1 MPLSSK
7 FLTESIGKK
16 NLKLIDVQRR
26 YGQSAIA
33 YFLKPLYTRSNTV
46 CSLIVN
52 GFCSWENYIFTIIFS
67 VGPIDITVLSTLLQL
82 YNEEKNAHQL
92 KQNFIFFCHGV
103 LCTRFH

>member
-52 GFCSWENYIFTIIFS
+52 GFCS
-67 VGPIDITVLSTLLQL
+67 
-82 YNEEKNAHQL
+82 
-92 KQNFIFFCHGV
+92 
-103 LCTRFH
+103 